1 MMTQVSD
8 DLVFVY
14 QIDGNDKIV
23 FIDEAWLLFA
33 RQNDAPILTREYV
46 VGQELWKFIGDAT
59 TVEIYKRLLNRVRS
73 AQSSVTVPFRCD
85 SSTRCRY
92 MEMEMVSLG
101 NGVVQFN
108 SRILTLEERAEV
120 ELLDNRIDRSAEVVN
135 MCSWCKKIKTAPGRW
150 VEVEEATRE
159 LNLFRAIFP
168 PMISHGICPECLDSL
183 QSQLVE
189 LGTTLD

>member
-1 MMTQVSD
+1 MIQVSD

-14 QIDGNDKIV
+14 QIDGNDKITFV
-23 FIDEAWLLFA
+23 DEAWLLFA
-33 RQNDAPILTREYV
+33 RQNDAPELTRETV
-46 VGQELWKFIGDAT
+46 LGHILWKFIGDAT
-59 TVEIYKRLLNRVRS
+59 TVEIYKRLLNRVR
-73 AQSSVTVPFRCD
+73 ATQLPVTVPFRCD

-120 ELLDNRIDRSAEVVN
+120 KLLSSRIDRSAEVVN
-135 MCSWCKKIKTAPGRW
+135 MCSWCKKIKTAPGCW

-159 LNLFRAIFP
+159 MNLFHTIFP
-168 PMISHGICPECLDSL
+168 PMISHGICPDCLESL

-189 LGTTLD
+189 LGTTLE